1 MANEEI
7 IGKTFNRLTV
17 LGVAGKDKRGATLFL
32 CKCSCGQ
39 EATALAYQLRS
50 GRKKSCGCLSRE
62 TAKERLTK
70 HGESGSR
77 LHKLWKGVRKRC
89 YCKTC
94 EQYKD
99 YGARGIKMCEE
110 WRDNFL
116 AFKEFM
122 LSIGYNETLP
132 TGVQT
137 IEREDVNGDYE
148 PSNCKLITKTEQ
160 NYNKRNNHF
169 VTYRGETK
177 TIVEFA
183 NEYGLDAD
191 IIFNRINNYGY
202 TIEEAIEKP
211 VRKAPHKNAPKY
223 TVRGESLTLREWAA
237 KFGMTRSQLK
247 AKVKRKTVEEVVEKL
262 FEERG

>member
-32 CKCSCGQ
+32 CRCSCGQ
-39 EATALAYQLRS
+39 ETTALAYQLRS
-50 GRKKSCGCLSRE
+50 GGKKSCGCLSKE
-62 TAKERLTK
+62 MAKKNFTK
-70 HGESGSR
+70 HGEWGSR
-77 LHKLWKGVRKRC
+77 LHVLWKGIKARC
-89 YCKTC
+89 YNKNNVN
-94 EQYKD
+94 YKN
-99 YGARGIKMCEE
+99 YGGRGIKMCDE

-122 LSIGYNETLP
+122 LSKGYDETLP

-137 IEREDVNGDYE
+137 IEREDVNGDYK
-148 PSNCKLITKTEQ
+148 PGNCKLVTKTEQ
-160 NYNKRNNHF
+160 CYNKRTNHF
-169 VTYRGETK
+169 ITYKGETK
-177 TIVEFA
+177 TITEFA
-183 NEYGLDAD
+183 NEYKMDVETL
-191 IIFNRINNYGY
+191 FRRICKFGY
-202 TIEEAIEKP
+202 TVEEAIEKP

-247 AKVKRKTVEEVVEKL
+247 AKTRRKTVEEVVEKL
-262 FEERG
+262 LNERD